1 MKPRRF
7 FVEGEVHG
15 PGERLVTGNR
25 AHHLT
30 RVLRLGVG
38 ETVVLFDGSGTEWPA
53 EILEVGRQLVRF
65 KVAAGTKINRESSLH
80 LVLALGLT
88 RPRIMDLIIQ
98 KVTELGV
105 NTIVPVKTERAQRWS
120 AGERGTSRLR
130 RWKRIAQEAARQ
142 SGRNLVPDISPPADF
157 SRLLANQKETGLKL
171 ICWEEEDSG
180 SLRTVLAEQAGSRQ
194 ICVLIGPEGGFSV
207 NEVERATAAGFQS
220 VSLGKR
226 VLRTETAAITVIG
239 LLQYELGD
247 LGLLP

>member
-7 FVEGEVHG
+7 FVEGEILS
-15 PGERLVTGNR
+15 PGERLVTGKR
-25 AHHLT
+25 ARHLT

-38 ETVVLFDGSGTEWPA
+38 EPVVLFDGSGTECPA

-65 KVAAGTKINRESSLH
+65 KVAPGTRINRESSLD
-80 LVLALGLT
+80 LVLALGLS

-98 KVTELGV
+98 KATELGV

-120 AGERGTSRLR
+120 TGERGTSRLE
-130 RWKRIAQEAARQ
+130 RWERIAQEAARQ
-142 SGRNLVPDISPPADF
+142 SGRNLVPHISPPEDF
-157 SRLLANQKETGLKL
+157 PRLLEHQQEIGLKL

-194 ICVLIGPEGGFSV
+194 ACVLIGPEGGFAT
-207 NEVERATAAGFQS
+207 NEVEQAAVAGFQS
-220 VSLGKR
+220 VSLGQR
-226 VLRTETAAITVIG
+226 VLRTETAAITIIS